1 MNIDTRYIKKYATM
15 IDGSKKDECYKKI
28 ILLNNKVSCATSLYD
43 AISHIKKYKEVTE
56 RLIERSL
63 FECFGSTANKYNLKP
78 LRVERGDRIKEERYD
93 SWRRTG
99 SLPDLTQP
107 DQKYSI
113 EFDVFSRTRRK
124 CAGWPPRR

>member
-1 MNIDTRYIKKYATM
+1 MNIDTRYVKKYATM
-15 IDGSKKDECYKKI
+15 IDGSKEDECYRKI
-28 ILLNNKVSCATSLYD
+28 ILLNNKDSSLSD
-43 AISHIKKYKEVTE
+43 AIGHIKKYKEVTG

-63 FECFGSTANKYNLKP
+63 FESFGSIANKYNLKS
-78 LRVERGDRIKEERYD
+78 LRVERDDRIMEERYD

-113 EFDVFSRTRRK
+113 GFDVFSRTRRK
-124 CAGWPPRR
+124 CAG